1 MRRFFFVFFFSSRRR
16 HTRCGRDW
24 SSDVCS
30 SDLVGQTSG
39 QAIDSVRG
47 WVVWDG
53 QGMARLAF
61 GLATSLLLA
70 FVVYESGVRA
80 DAIET
85 PRTADRWIGTW
96 WWVGFGVPLLAPGI
110 LGGLSLPLGYGV
122 AVLGAIL
129 VLLGL
134 LELPHVSEQ
143 PPPQVEEAVARA
155 SRASAVSEY
164 VAIVPLLA

>member
-1 MRRFFFVFFFSSRRR
+1 
-16 HTRCGRDW
+16 
-24 SSDVCS
+24 
-30 SDLVGQTSG
+30 
-39 QAIDSVRG
+39 
-47 WVVWDG
+47 
-53 QGMARLAF
+53 MARLAF

-70 FVVYESGVRA
+70 LVVYESGVRA

-96 WWVGFGVPLLAPGI
+96 WWVGFGVPLLALGI
-110 LGGLSLPLGYGV
+110 LGGLFLPLGYGV

-143 PPPQVEEAVARA
+143 PASGRGGCCARVEGECGLRIRRDRAAARGQRNCARRRDRRRAVRRCGRPAPVTAR
-155 SRASAVSEY
+155 SRPVHRAR
-164 VAIVPLLA
+164 PLGSDDDQL